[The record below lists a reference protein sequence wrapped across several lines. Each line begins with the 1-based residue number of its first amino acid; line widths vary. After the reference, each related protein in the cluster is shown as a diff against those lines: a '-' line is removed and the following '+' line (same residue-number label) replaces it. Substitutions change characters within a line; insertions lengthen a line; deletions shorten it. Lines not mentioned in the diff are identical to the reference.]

1 MALDRNAF
9 IANYLDELAEQLASI
24 DADILTLKQDPEREE
39 SLASLLRSLHTIK
52 GSSRMLKFKVME
64 SVAHGLENVFKG
76 VKEGR
81 YEISRDLVRLVFLS
95 TDGMRRNA
103 QSIRAS
109 TNEDFDPAP
118 FLTLYEQVYAAE
130 PYSLESLGVPAMA
143 PVSAQDT
150 ASESNTPR
158 SGPDTVGTSIAM
170 EAAAAPMPTPLVV
183 AAATP
188 AAGSATLANR
198 GLDLELVQ
206 ERKPVQ
212 ERSRENI
219 RIDLARIDAI
229 VRILNNLII
238 KQFQFRKEKDL
249 VAKLEE
255 AVLAV
260 SSQQGQQK
268 DATADL
274 GRLVKD
280 LRKKLDEDLELM
292 ERNTFEL
299 QEEIL
304 SLRMLPLELIMGN
317 LGKMVEETAMILG
330 KEIDLR
336 MTGTDLLLDKFILE
350 GLHDPIVHIVRN
362 AIDHGI
368 ESPADRI
375 ARGKDPMG
383 HLELSCAA
391 ESGHIVI
398 RIKEDGKGLDYPRV
412 RARAKELFPAQA
424 GDIDIMEESALNSY
438 LFMSGFSTK
447 EAISDLSGR
456 GVGLDIVRHNIE
468 KIKGKITLTSV
479 PGEGTEFVLALPLS
493 LATVDGFFVGSAG
506 EKFLIPANFVKEVI
520 IVKAGDVMDLL
531 NRRAFVLR
539 NIVVPMYPLSVLLG
553 KDDDDPFDRQKF
565 YVVVVEAFGEI
576 MGIMVDSIIQYT
588 TLIYKPVPANLVS
601 IKAIQGIVFD
611 ENFDIINILYVPELM
626 NKCKRIRS
634 IDTRRRYSAARRET
648 KRILV
653 VDDSHTTREIEKSIL
668 ELEQYQVVTAV
679 DGIDGLEKLREQHYH
694 LIITDVHM
702 PRMDGLTFVGNLRNI
717 EAYHD
722 IPVVVVS
729 SDEDPQLRRT
739 FISSGA
745 TSFIVKSEFERE
757 NLVETVKSLIG

>member
-9 IANYLDELAEQLASI
+9 ISNYLDELDEQLSAI
-24 DADILTLKQDPEREE
+24 DAEILTLKQDPQREE

-52 GSSRMLKFKVME
+52 GSSRMLKFGVME
-64 SVAHGLENVFKG
+64 SLAHGLENVFKG

-81 YEISRDLVRLVFLS
+81 YDISRELVRLVFLS

-118 FLTLYEQVYAAE
+118 FLSVFEQVYAAE
-130 PYSLESLGVPAMA
+130 PYSLESLDASLLATAPAGGTVP
-143 PVSAQDT
+143 
-150 ASESNTPR
+150 ESKLP
-158 SGPDTVGTSIAM
+158 SSIA
-170 EAAAAPMPTPLVV
+170 TT
-183 AAATP
+183 TP
-188 AAGSATLANR
+188 ASSSTACATTSVDSNKSA
-198 GLDLELVQ
+198 

-212 ERSRENI
+212 ERNRENI

-229 VRILNNLII
+229 VRVLNNLII

-255 AVLAV
+255 AVSTLV
-260 SSQQGQQK
+260 SNQGSPK
-268 DATADL
+268 AASTDL

-330 KEIDLR
+330 KEIDLKI
-336 MTGTDLLLDKFILE
+336 TGTDLLLDKFILE

-368 ESPADRI
+368 ESPADRL
-375 ARGKDPMG
+375 ARGKDAVG
-383 HLELSCAA
+383 HLEISCAA

-398 RIKEDGKGLDYPRV
+398 RIKEDGKGLDYPKMRQ
-412 RARAKELFPAQA
+412 RAKELFPAQA
-424 GDIDIMEESALNSY
+424 GDIESMDEAALNTY

-447 EAISDLSGR
+447 DAISDLSGR

-479 PGEGTEFVLALPLS
+479 SGEGTEFVLALPLS
-493 LATVDGFFVGSAG
+493 LATVDGFFVEAAG
-506 EKFLIPANFVKEVI
+506 EKFLIPANFVREVI
-520 IVKAGDVMDLL
+520 IVKAAEVMDLL

-565 YVVVVEAFGEI
+565 YLVVVEAFGEV

-588 TLIYKPVPANLVS
+588 TLIYKPVPTNLGG

-668 ELEQYQVVTAV
+668 ELEQYQVSTAV

-694 LIITDVHM
+694 LIVTDVHM
-702 PRMDGLTFVGNLRNI
+702 PRMDGYTFVGNLRNI

-729 SDEDPQLRRT
+729 SDEDPDLRKK
-739 FISSGA
+739 FLGNGA

-757 NLVETVKSLIG
+757 NLVEAVKSLIG

>member
-1 MALDRNAF
+1 M
-9 IANYLDELAEQLASI
+9 
-24 DADILTLKQDPEREE
+24 
-39 SLASLLRSLHTIK
+39 
-52 GSSRMLKFKVME
+52 
-64 SVAHGLENVFKG
+64 
-76 VKEGR
+76 
-81 YEISRDLVRLVFLS
+81 
-95 TDGMRRNA
+95 
-103 QSIRAS
+103 
-109 TNEDFDPAP
+109 
-118 FLTLYEQVYAAE
+118 
-130 PYSLESLGVPAMA
+130 
-143 PVSAQDT
+143 
-150 ASESNTPR
+150 
-158 SGPDTVGTSIAM
+158 
-170 EAAAAPMPTPLVV
+170 
-183 AAATP
+183 
-188 AAGSATLANR
+188 
-198 GLDLELVQ
+198 
-206 ERKPVQ
+206 
-212 ERSRENI
+212 
-219 RIDLARIDAI
+219 
-229 VRILNNLII
+229 RILNNLII

-255 AVLAV
+255 AVSAF
-260 SSQQGQQK
+260 SSHQGNQK
-268 DATADL
+268 DASADL

-330 KEIDLR
+330 KEIDLK

-368 ESPADRI
+368 ESPADRV
-375 ARGKDPMG
+375 AQGKDPVG
-383 HLELSCAA
+383 HLHLSCAA

-398 RIKEDGKGLDYPRV
+398 RIKEDGKGLDYARV
-412 RARAKELFPAQA
+412 RSRAKELFPAQA
-424 GDIDIMEESALNSY
+424 GDIETMEESALNSY

-447 EAISDLSGR
+447 DAISDLSGR

-479 PGEGTEFVLALPLS
+479 RGQGTEFVLALPLS
-493 LATVDGFFVGSAG
+493 LATVDGFFVGSAE
-506 EKFLIPANFVKEVI
+506 EKFLVPANFVKEVI
-520 IVKAGDVMDLL
+520 IVRAGDVMDLL

-565 YVVVVEAFGEI
+565 YIVVVEAFGEI

-588 TLIYKPVPANLVS
+588 TLIYKPVPTNLVG

-668 ELEQYQVVTAV
+668 ELEQYQVATAV

-694 LIITDVHM
+694 LIVTDVNM

-717 EAYHD
+717 AAYHD

-729 SDEDPQLRRT
+729 SDEDPELRRR
-739 FISSGA
+739 FMGSGA

>member
-9 IANYLDELAEQLASI
+9 ISNYLAELDEQLASI
-24 DADILTLKQDPEREE
+24 DADILTLKQDPGREE

-52 GSSRMLKFKVME
+52 GSSRMLKFGVME

-103 QSIRAS
+103 QSIQAS
-109 TNEDFDPAP
+109 STEEFDPAP
-118 FLTLYEQVYAAE
+118 FLAVFEQVYAAE
-130 PYSLESLGVPAMA
+130 PYSLESLGATVMA
-143 PVSAQDT
+143 PVAARESVPESFAPVPGQDGV
-150 ASESNTPR
+150 P
-158 SGPDTVGTSIAM
+158 TVAVPTGATGAARATGATGATD
-170 EAAAAPMPTPLVV
+170 AAAADSGPSKLP
-183 AAATP
+183 
-188 AAGSATLANR
+188 
-198 GLDLELVQ
+198 
-206 ERKPVQ
+206 ERRAVQ

-229 VRILNNLII
+229 VKILNNLII

-249 VAKLEE
+249 VARLEE
-255 AVLAV
+255 AVTTV
-260 SSQQGQQK
+260 SSSQISQK
-268 DATADL
+268 DANADL
-274 GRLVKD
+274 GRLVKE

-330 KEIDLR
+330 KEINLK

-368 ESPADRI
+368 ESPAERL
-375 ARGKDPMG
+375 AQGKDPVG
-383 HLELSCAA
+383 HLQLSCAA

-398 RIKEDGKGLDYPRV
+398 RIKEDGKGLDYAKV
-412 RARAKELFPAQA
+412 RLRAKELFPAQA
-424 GDIDIMEESALNSY
+424 GDIDTMEESALNSY

-447 EAISDLSGR
+447 DAISDLSGR

-468 KIKGKITLTSV
+468 KIKGKITLTSIR
-479 PGEGTEFVLALPLS
+479 GEGTEFVLALPLS
-493 LATVDGFFVGSAG
+493 LATVDGFFVGSAA

-565 YVVVVEAFGEI
+565 YIVVVEAFGEI

-588 TLIYKPVPANLVS
+588 TLIYKPVPANLAG

-668 ELEQYQVVTAV
+668 ELEHYQVATAV
-679 DGIDGLEKLREQHYH
+679 DGIDGLEKLREQQYH
-694 LIITDVHM
+694 LILTDVHM

-717 EAYHD
+717 AAYHD

-739 FISSGA
+739 FMSIGA